1 MKIVITGASG
11 NVGTAILRQ
20 VAHAE
25 DIDHVVGVVRRAPH
39 RMPPPPYNHATW
51 LSLDV
56 GGPSDARVV
65 TVLAAAMD
73 EADAV
78 VHLSWAVQPNHD
90 RERLRRTNVLGMHRV
105 LAAARAAQVPHVV
118 VASSVGAYSPA
129 VDETLHD
136 ESWPTGGI
144 DASDYSVDKA
154 AVERILDAHEREH
167 PETLITRLR
176 PALIF
181 QRDVGSEIQR
191 YFIGSLVPPRLLDGH
206 LPLVPWP
213 SATRVQAVH
222 ADDVA
227 RAYLAA
233 VRKRPGGA
241 VNIAADDSL
250 GGAEI
255 ASILAGGRWREV
267 PRGAVRAAVSAAWT
281 SRLVPVSPGWVDM
294 AAHVPLMA
302 TERARDVLDWRPEHS
317 ALETVAEVVRGIAD
331 GAGTA
336 SPPLRR
342 R

>member
-1 MKIVITGASG
+1 MKIVVTGASG
-11 NVGTAILRQ
+11 NVGTSLLRQ
-20 VAHAE
+20 ISHAD

-39 RMPPPPYNHATW
+39 RTPPPPYNAATW

-56 GGPSDARVV
+56 GGPSAANVV

-73 EADAV
+73 GADAV
-78 VHLSWAVQPNHD
+78 IHLSWAVQPNHD
-90 RERLRRTNVLGMHRV
+90 RERLRRTNVVGMKRV
-105 LAAARAAQVPHVV
+105 LAAARDAQVPHVV

-129 VDETLHD
+129 IDDSLHD
-136 ESWPTGGI
+136 ETWPTGGI
-144 DASDYSVDKA
+144 EASDYSVDKA

-167 PETLITRLR
+167 PEMIITRLR

-181 QRDVGSEIQR
+181 QRAAGSEIRR
-191 YFIGSLVPPRLLDGH
+191 YFIGSLMPPSVLDGR
-206 LPLVPWP
+206 LPFLPWP
-213 SATRVQAVH
+213 SDTRVQAVH

-233 VRKRPGGA
+233 VRNRPGGA
-241 VNIAADDSL
+241 INVAADDSL

-255 ASILAGGRWREV
+255 ASILSGGRWREV
-267 PRGAVRAAVSAAWT
+267 PRSAVRGAVSAAWT
-281 SRLVPVSPGWVDM
+281 ARLVPVSPGWVDM

-302 TERARDVLDWRPEHS
+302 TDRARDVLDWRPEHS

-331 GAGTA
+331 RAGTS

>member
-1 MKIVITGASG
+1 MKIVVTGASG
-11 NVGTAILRQ
+11 NVGTSLLRQ
-20 VAHAE
+20 LSHA
-25 DIDHVVGVVRRAPH
+25 DDVDHVVGIARRAPH
-39 RMPPPPYNHATW
+39 RTPPPPYNAATW

-56 GGPSDARVV
+56 GGPSAANVV

-73 EADAV
+73 GADAV
-78 VHLSWAVQPNHD
+78 IHLSWAVQPNHD
-90 RERLRRTNVLGMHRV
+90 RERLRRTNVIGMKRV
-105 LAAARAAQVPHVV
+105 LAAARDAQVPHVV

-129 VDETLHD
+129 IDDTLHD
-136 ESWPTGGI
+136 ETWPTGGI
-144 DASDYSVDKA
+144 EASDYSVDKA

-167 PETLITRLR
+167 PEMIITRLR

-181 QRDVGSEIQR
+181 QRDAGSEIRR
-191 YFIGSLVPPRLLDGH
+191 YFIGSLVPPRLLDGR

-213 SATRVQAVH
+213 SDTRVQAVH

-233 VRKRPGGA
+233 VRTRPGGA
-241 VNIAADDSL
+241 INIAADDSL

-255 ASILAGGRWREV
+255 ASILSGGRWREV
-267 PRGAVRAAVSAAWT
+267 PRGAVRGAVSAAWAA
-281 SRLVPVSPGWVDM
+281 RLVPVSPGWVDM

-302 TERARDVLDWRPEHS
+302 TDRARDVLDWRPEHS
-317 ALETVAEVVRGIAD
+317 ALEAVAEVVRGIAE

>member
-11 NVGTAILRQ
+11 NVGTALLRQ
-20 VAHAE
+20 ISHAD

-39 RMPPPPYNHATW
+39 RTPPPPYNHATW

-56 GGPSDARVV
+56 GGPSEARVV
-65 TVLAAAMD
+65 TVLSAAMD

-90 RERLRRTNVLGMHRV
+90 RGRLRRTNVLGMKRV
-105 LAAARAAQVPHVV
+105 LAAARAAKVPHVV

-129 VDETLHD
+129 IDDTLHD

-144 DASDYSVDKA
+144 ESSDYSVDKA
-154 AVERILDAHEREH
+154 AVERTLDAHEREH
-167 PETLITRLR
+167 PDMLITRLR

-181 QRDVGSEIQR
+181 QRDAGSEIRR
-191 YFIGSLVPPRLLDGH
+191 YFVGSLLPPRLLDGR

-213 SATRVQAVH
+213 SDTRVQAVH

-227 RAYLAA
+227 RAYLEAL
-233 VRKRPGGA
+233 RRQPGGA
-241 VNIAADDSL
+241 INVAADDSL

-255 ASILAGGRWREV
+255 ASVLAGGRWREV
-267 PRGAVRAAVSAAWT
+267 PRSAVRGAVSAAWT
-281 SRLVPVSPGWVDM
+281 ARAVPVSPGWVDM
-294 AAHVPLMA
+294 AAHVPLMS

-317 ALETVAEVVRGIAD
+317 AIDTVAEVVRGIAD